1 MTFEFR
7 MKRHGETS
15 AEVGEGF
22 GSLRLC
28 RVSGSLEGSMS
39 CSCIDVSRITLS
51 PHGNMM
57 HQIY

>member
-1 MTFEFR
+1 